1 MKINTFE
8 DMYLA
13 ELQELASAESQ
24 LGDSLGRMAE
34 AVSHAELKNVLIE
47 QQERTQEQQRRL
59 LSILRVHGV
68 ESTPHTDQAMQAL
81 VKETRKMLNI
91 LKGDD
96 LRDAG
101 LIASI
106 QRLKHYEIAAYGT
119 LTTLAAQLG
128 FDDDVELLDESLDE
142 EKEVDGLLTRIA
154 RREVN
159 LDALAS
165 QSG

>member
-1 MKINTFE
+1 
-8 DMYLA
+8 
-13 ELQELASAESQ
+13 
-24 LGDSLGRMAE
+24 MAAP
-34 AVSHAELKNVLIE
+34 AVSDRGKGSRE
-47 QQERTQEQQRRL
+47 QPEPQERQNDRL
-59 LSILRVHGV
+59 ETILEKRGADPVAHN
-68 ESTPHTDQAMQAL
+68 DQAMQAL
-81 VKETRKMLNI
+81 VHETERTLPMLR
-91 LKGDD
+91 GGE

-101 LIASI
+101 IIASI

-119 LTTLAAQLG
+119 VATLAAQLG
-128 FDDDVELLDESLDE
+128 FDDDVELLEESLDE

>member
-13 ELQELASAESQ
+13 ELQELASAERQ
-24 LGDSLGRMAE
+24 LGDSLGPMAE
-34 AVSHAELKNVLIE
+34 AVSHAELKNVLID

-59 LSILRVHGV
+59 LSILRVHGI

-119 LTTLAAQLG
+119 VATLAAQLG
-128 FDDDVELLDESLDE
+128 FDDDVELLEESLDE

-159 LDALAS
+159 LDAIAS